1 MKRPIAI
8 ALLIVALL
16 LVGAGISAVI
26 FFSFLGNF
34 TTNSPFDT
42 RNIASE
48 VEESKT
54 LEVDTTK
61 PLVLKVVDAAGEV
74 TVTGAEV
81 EAVEV
86 RVVKTAY
93 DSTQARADEEVKS
106 IKYSIQQTGNTI
118 TLTYQLPKSMNFSNN
133 VNTVDFIVTVPNKTK
148 VDVDTS
154 LGDVSVEDIEGA
166 VVVQN
171 DFGEARVFNITGTVS
186 VSSNGGTV
194 TGTSIKAGTGD
205 IELRSEFGSLTLEKA
220 SGRDITLDTNSGAI
234 DLNEVRATNTLIAN
248 TDFGDVT
255 FENGSAD
262 SLSIETNGGSV
273 SLLKLNIKQEIKV
286 QDQFGNIKLNQALAS
301 SYDLHTNSGT
311 ITVDSAEGHLKAY
324 TDFGSIEIANA
335 ESVTLDVKT
344 NSGSINFSGLLGAG
358 PHNIKT
364 DFGGIDLSLS
374 ADSKLNVDL
383 KTDFGNISSDLPIT
397 VTLNGDSNSEGGEII
412 GVINGG
418 GDDLTVQTSSG
429 SINITAVK

>member
-1 MKRPIAI
+1 MKRPIGI
-8 ALLIVALL
+8 VLLIVALL

-48 VEESKT
+48 LEESKT
-54 LEVDTTK
+54 LEVDAGK
-61 PLVLKVVDAAGEV
+61 PLTLKVVDAAGEV
-74 TVTGAEV
+74 TITGADVEEMEV
-81 EAVEV
+81 K
-86 RVVKTAY
+86 VVKTAY

-118 TLTYQLPKSMNFSNN
+118 TLTYELPKSMNFSNN
-133 VNTVDFIVTVPNKTK
+133 VNTVDFIVTVPIKTK
-148 VDVDTS
+148 VDVDTNF
-154 LGDVSVEDIEGA
+154 GDVSVEDIEGG

-171 DFGEARVFNITGTVS
+171 DFGEARVLNITGTVS
-186 VSSNGGTV
+186 VSTNGGTV
-194 TGTSIKAGTGD
+194 TGTSIKAGTGN
-205 IELRSEFGSLTLEKA
+205 IELYSEFGSITLEKA
-220 SGRDITLDTNSGAI
+220 NGKDITMDTNSGAI
-234 DLNEVRATNTLIAN
+234 DLNEVRATNKLTAN
-248 TDFGDVT
+248 TDFGDVA

-262 SLSIETNGGSV
+262 SLSIETNSGSV
-273 SLLKLNIKQEIKV
+273 SLLKLAVKKEIKV
-286 QDQFGNIKLNQALAS
+286 QDAFGNIKLNQALAS
-301 SYDLHTNSGT
+301 SYDLHTNSGA
-311 ITVDSAEGHLKAY
+311 ITVDGAEGNLKTY
-324 TDFGSIEIANA
+324 TDFGNIEIANA
-335 ESVTLDVKT
+335 ETVTLDVST
-344 NSGSINFSGLLGAG
+344 NSGTINFSGLLGAG

-364 DFGGIDLSLS
+364 DFGSIDLNLS

-383 KTDFGNISSDLPIT
+383 KTDFGNISSDIPIT